1 MPRLMTDDFVNISK
15 AEQRTLHALARGG
28 KIVLERDEKG
38 HLIDAECLTREG
50 WRLED
55 CDLELFRKMK
65 RRGFV
70 ASRGG
75 GPYQVTREGLEA
87 MRPQLDNRVST
98 KRW

>member
-1 MPRLMTDDFVNISK
+1 MNISK

-28 KIVLERDEKG
+28 KIVLERDDRG

-55 CDLELFRKMK
+55 CDLILFKKMR

-70 ASRGG
+70 ASKGG
-75 GPYQVTREGLEA
+75 GPYHVTRQGLVA
-87 MRPQLDNRVST
+87 MCPQLDNRVT
-98 KRW
+98 AKRW